1 MDETI
6 FAHNIHKTKDFLGN
20 ELSFDCMG
28 CAIVNE
34 EIAVPGGPVYRGKFC
49 FLAPDPEIPIP
60 GFLVLNARRHV
71 NSFAELT
78 LDERHEIGDVLA
90 RAETALKQLGITK
103 EITLVQEERSTHFHI
118 WIFPVQ
124 PWMVEKFGA
133 GISTLREVAAY
144 AKTHAT
150 VNDKQE
156 VLDVA
161 AHIREKLANSLS
173 L

>member
-6 FAHNIHKTKDFLGN
+6 FAHNIHQTKDFLGN

-34 EIAVPGGPVYRGKFC
+34 DIAIPGGPVYRGEHC

-60 GFLVLNARRHV
+60 GFLVLNARRHA
-71 NSFAELT
+71 NSFAELN
-78 LDERHEIGDVLA
+78 LDERREIGDVLA
-90 RAETALKQLGITK
+90 RAEIALKELGATK
-103 EITLVQEERSTHFHI
+103 EITLVQEERSAHFHI

-124 PWMVEKFGA
+124 PWMVERFGS
-133 GISTLREVAAY
+133 GVSTLREVAAY

-150 VNDKQE
+150 PETIQK
-156 VLDVA
+156 VLDTA
-161 AHIREKLANSLS
+161 AQVREKLSSASSL
-173 L
+173 